1 VAARMSTSFD
11 EISADLTETVSFLRS
26 EIDAVDEHLSRIGT
40 DSQNGLDEFNRKTEE
55 SRRQLSELSAALRE
69 TASHFDG
76 LFATILNG
84 AASAVESINRIKNA
98 VSTLDSVTAAIN
110 LLAQAY
116 NIISAPDRAAATRD
130 AFLSTFADANV
141 VLYENGRRLR
151 TAAEGAELLEQKL
164 ASLGA
169 EGQRLVDN
177 LRNAGNATE
186 VAQAIAAVQEAL
198 ANTPTALAEAAG
210 FQTIEQLKTIAAQA
224 VKTFE
229 FMRDSGLYTAE
240 AVQQA
245 WEKANAALIAS
256 GDNTAIAAD
265 KAKAAID
272 KMKSELTSL
281 TQSIAD
287 EAPEEVMG
295 VIEAQTRAKI
305 RGIEEQIKLE
315 AAKSEAAKQQ
325 ADELDGYLRELFGRG
340 YVVPLEFQFEVP
352 EFPGL
357 SVGSIP
363 QLASGGVVRRP
374 TLALVGEAGPEAVVP
389 LSQLSTMGG
398 PATGSVTTVVQLD
411 GRTVA
416 QLTAPYM
423 PGAARRY
430 VRA

>member
-1 VAARMSTSFD
+1 
-11 EISADLTETVSFLRS
+11 
-26 EIDAVDEHLSRIGT
+26 
-40 DSQNGLDEFNRKTEE
+40 
-55 SRRQLSELSAALRE
+55 
-69 TASHFDG
+69 
-76 LFATILNG
+76 
-84 AASAVESINRIKNA
+84 
-98 VSTLDSVTAAIN
+98 
-110 LLAQAY
+110 
-116 NIISAPDRAAATRD
+116 
-130 AFLSTFADANV
+130 
-141 VLYENGRRLR
+141 
-151 TAAEGAELLEQKL
+151 
-164 ASLGA
+164 
-169 EGQRLVDN
+169 
-177 LRNAGNATE
+177 
-186 VAQAIAAVQEAL
+186 
-198 ANTPTALAEAAG
+198 
-210 FQTIEQLKTIAAQA
+210 
-224 VKTFE
+224 
-229 FMRDSGLYTAE
+229 
-240 AVQQA
+240 
-245 WEKANAALIAS
+245 
-256 GDNTAIAAD
+256 
-265 KAKAAID
+265 
-272 KMKSELTSL
+272 MKSELTSL